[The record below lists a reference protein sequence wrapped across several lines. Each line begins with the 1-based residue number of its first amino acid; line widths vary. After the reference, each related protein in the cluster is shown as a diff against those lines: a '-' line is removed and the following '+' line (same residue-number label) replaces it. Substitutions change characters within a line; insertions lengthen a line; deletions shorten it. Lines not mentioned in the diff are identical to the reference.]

1 MAGRCPQHW
10 QPQMASK
17 NILVTGGNAGIGRAL
32 CRQLV
37 VDHGCRVFMGARNAE
52 RGAMGL
58 KAITDAHPD
67 VSGNIEL
74 VDIDVTDDASV
85 AAAAASLKAKGVKLY
100 ALVNNAGVG
109 FKTGGGVQE
118 GLLQCNFYGPKRVSD
133 AFLETIEPEGGRIVN
148 VSSGAAS
155 MWLRSETPE
164 QKDFFSRG
172 DTSWEDLEEA
182 VRKAASSAS
191 MGGYGL
197 SKAGLTA
204 YTMQQATQHPSLFC
218 TSLSP
223 GFIDTAMT
231 AGFGARLTPEEGT
244 VSLVRCLFGDVVSGY
259 YYGSDGLRSPLT
271 VTRDPG
277 TPEYEGE
284 PNPDAS
290 KYNK

>member
-1 MAGRCPQHW
+1 MAT
-10 QPQMASK
+10 K

-37 VDHGCRVFMGARNAE
+37 VDHGCKVFMGARNAD
-52 RGAMGL
+52 RGAAGL

-67 VSGNIEL
+67 AASSIEL
-74 VDIDVTDDASV
+74 VNIDVSDDASV
-85 AAAAASLKAKGVKLY
+85 TAAAALLKAKGVTLY

-109 FKTGGGVQE
+109 FNTGIGVD

-133 AFLETIEPEGGRIVN
+133 AFLELIDAQAGRIVN

-155 MWLRSETPE
+155 MWLRNESPE
-164 QKDFFSRG
+164 QKNFFSRG
-172 DTSWEDLEEA
+172 DTSWEELAAA
-182 VRKAASSAS
+182 VEKAAPSAS
-191 MGGYGL
+191 MGAYGL

-204 YTMQQATQHPSLFC
+204 YTMQQATQHPNLLC

-231 AGFGARLTPEEGT
+231 AGFGAKLTPEQGT
-244 VSLVRCLFGDVVSGY
+244 ISLIRCLFGEVTGGY

-277 TPEYEGE
+277 TPEYEGV
-284 PNPDAS
+284 PTPVFAPPPPCLPLS
-290 KYNK
+290 CL